1 MKNALFGAFFFW
13 FVFVDKSLAK
23 FGGFGILDSTNGFG
37 LARFGGKR
45 NDFGLAHFGGKN
57 ENAVRINF

>member
-1 MKNALFGAFFFW
+1 MCL
-13 FVFVDKSLAK
+13 VFVYKSLAK